1 MRIPRKQK
9 KEIRKIE
16 CLNKGWDSTSKDII
30 YKYGVKK
37 NRYTY
42 KMEHIL
48 DTSFR
53 YHYFIIGYIID
64 QIFKY
69 TIV

>member
-37 NRYTY
+37 NRYTS
-42 KMEHIL
+42 KMEYML
-48 DTSFR
+48 DTSLQS
-53 YHYFIIGYIID
+53 HDFIIGYIIN

-69 TIV
+69 TIL